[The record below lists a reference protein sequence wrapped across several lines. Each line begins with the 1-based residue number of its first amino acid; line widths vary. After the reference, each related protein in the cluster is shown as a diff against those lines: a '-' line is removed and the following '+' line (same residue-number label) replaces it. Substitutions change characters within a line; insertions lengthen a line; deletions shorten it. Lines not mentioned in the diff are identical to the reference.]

1 MFPLQPL
8 AASMEHGAW
17 LGPGRLGSPDGFE
30 VNSLCCLLPPVAVGI
45 WRLGFQGCISEFL
58 RPLWFTLIRVL
69 GLLGREVTRSLS
81 PECLTLE

>member
-30 VNSLCCLLPPVAVGI
+30 VNSCLQRLWEFGGWDFRVVFLSFSDLCGLP
-45 WRLGFQGCISEFL
+45 S
-58 RPLWFTLIRVL
+58 
-69 GLLGREVTRSLS
+69 
-81 PECLTLE
+81 